1 MRLLAQLQT
10 LDDALLAWQ
19 RYQQIPYEQVAQD
32 IDTQYM
38 IRHAMLLAIQASIDL
53 ATGMAVTKTS
63 RRPDTYRETFHL
75 LGTYGV
81 IPEELA
87 GELSNLAGF
96 RTILVHEN
104 ASPDVKRVYWTLMED
119 WQTMDAFRR
128 RVQEFI
134 KVNTINHGE
143 PGSPR

>member
-1 MRLLAQLQT
+1 
-10 LDDALLAWQ
+10 
-19 RYQQIPYEQVAQD
+19 
-32 IDTQYM
+32 
-38 IRHAMLLAIQASIDL
+38 
-53 ATGMAVTKTS
+53 MAVTKTS
-63 RRPDTYRETFHL
+63 RRPDTYRETFHM

-87 GELSNLAGF
+87 GELSKLAGF
-96 RTILVHEN
+96 RTIPVHEN
-104 ASPDVKRVYWTLMED
+104 ARLDVKRVYRTLMED

-134 KVNTINHGE
+134 KENTINPVE